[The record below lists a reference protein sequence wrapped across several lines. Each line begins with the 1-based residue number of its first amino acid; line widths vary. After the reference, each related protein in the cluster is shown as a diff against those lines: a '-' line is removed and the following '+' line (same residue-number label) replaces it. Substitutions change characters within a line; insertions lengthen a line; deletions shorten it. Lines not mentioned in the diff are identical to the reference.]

1 MDWIMA
7 MSAMTN
13 ASIIILNDFCSSLE
27 SGGRVDA
34 MVKASYGL
42 GVVVTFTVSVP

>member
-1 MDWIMA
+1 MA

-13 ASIIILNDFCSSLE
+13 ASIIILNDLFSSFE

-34 MVKASYGL
+34 MVKASYQL
-42 GVVVTFTVSVP
+42 GVIVTSTVSVP